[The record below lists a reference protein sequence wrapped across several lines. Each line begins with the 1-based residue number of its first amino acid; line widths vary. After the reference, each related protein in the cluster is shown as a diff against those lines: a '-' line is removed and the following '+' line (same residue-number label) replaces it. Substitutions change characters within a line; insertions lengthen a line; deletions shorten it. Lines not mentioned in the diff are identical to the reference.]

1 MLNTILLWIVGI
13 VLLIYLA
20 EYLLRPAMVALVFLA
35 VVGSIFGFW
44 PGVIAA
50 GIGFFWMLSVQFDE
64 ED

>member
-1 MLNTILLWIVGI
+1 MLNTILWIVGI

-20 EYLLRPAMVALVFLA
+20 VYLLRPAPVAIVFLA

-50 GIGFFWMLSVQFDE
+50 GIGFFWMLSEQHKE